1 MLNIMM
7 YYMPD
12 QQIVTCLLG
21 FLYLFKNMFSR
32 TILRI
37 LSFEVLEVILLGRN
51 KSTENQEN

>member
-1 MLNIMM
+1 MM